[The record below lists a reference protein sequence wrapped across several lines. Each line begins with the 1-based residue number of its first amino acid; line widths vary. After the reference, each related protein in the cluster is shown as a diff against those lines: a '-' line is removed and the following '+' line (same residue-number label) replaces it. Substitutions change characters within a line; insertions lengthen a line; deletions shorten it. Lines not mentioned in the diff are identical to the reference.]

1 MKALPLSPKITVLSP
16 GSVVYL
22 SSPGGMRQATV
33 KSIKPIGRHLSI
45 SFLGV
50 DDKEAALLFRDS
62 FVMVRRESIPLESGE
77 FFFDELIGL
86 SVITTDGT
94 ALGKVMDIIE
104 TGSNDVY
111 VVRDREREYLI
122 PAIRDVVKEIDR
134 EGGRILIEVMEGM
147 LD

>member
-1 MKALPLSPKITVLSP
+1 MCICRRKTACV
-16 GSVVYL
+16 
-22 SSPGGMRQATV
+22 
-33 KSIKPIGRHLSI
+33 RHISI

-50 DDKEAALLFRDS
+50 DDKEAALPYRDS
-62 FVMVRRESIPLESGE
+62 FIKVRRESIPLENGE

-94 ALGKVMDIIE
+94 VLGEVTDIIE

-111 VVRDREREYLI
+111 VVRGREREYLI

-134 EGGRILIEVMEGM
+134 EGGRILIEAMKGM